1 MLDWIFEG
9 IVGWVASIVSQA
21 MDAVSALFL
30 EALGTDMTAMEEYFP
45 FVTKAFDVIQ
55 VTAWA
60 ILILIT
66 VWQLFRAFG
75 GPITEAENPWHL
87 LIRGAL
93 FAFLIGY
100 AKPIFLTCL
109 SIARAPYTALM
120 DITMTGSDF
129 TFAGIEQALTNGL
142 TSIIAVA
149 SVVGMILIL
158 ILEIALGWNYFK
170 LLLETVERYI
180 VVGVLCYTSPLA
192 FCMGASKATNPVF
205 KSWCR
210 MVGSQLLLLVMNVWF
225 LRGFSST
232 MGQYIASGGAL
243 STGKGSIFLWLF
255 CAIAYLKTAQKFD
268 SYLGAIGLNV
278 AQTGS
283 GMGMELLMAAR
294 VITGVGGG
302 MARSAGSM
310 FGRAGGSVATGTGA
324 AAAGFAQGF
333 ANRFSPNSY
342 VRDAVVQGG
351 QRMGF
356 GGGAGFFAR
365 AFGGIAARNGA
376 TLNSNSISS
385 VATRAPNASG
395 TIAGDIADRSLG
407 NYMPQMQGFQLQ
419 GTQITG
425 GHISTTAT
433 SPDGKQSAVDMY
445 SAAQFEK
452 PDAPHSVVTASDG
465 SQWYQ
470 MASGE
475 GRGAFYDAP
484 VFNGMAADVPQGAG
498 SPVGDGVPMDPA
510 GASGPTSGGDT
521 THLDP
526 GGVDGTP
533 IGVSSDVPQISGDP
547 GDISVPGTT
556 VVAGGAE
563 VIDGTPMDVNIPD
576 GGVVAAGVAAGE
588 DFPEAPQGGG
598 FVAGVPYY
606 GEETMDGSGGYG
618 PADGGSGFYSEAPL
632 VAATFPSAPEG
643 TALRTVDEGVIEAS
657 SPDGGNTLWYNSAY
671 FQEPDAPHSVMQA
684 ANGVDWYAMQQH
696 ADVPQFEAGDAAES
710 YNQATFQ
717 QFMPGYGEQVYQ
729 VDGSHRQD
737 GHFEVRHEDG
747 SGTRFYDT
755 AQYAAPRGDY
765 QVFEDAQGSQWYA
778 IRGEAAVERRP
789 VYEQGHA
796 VYDGDK
802 LRTETVETVRYKQTP
817 AKYSAPEKRGDIER
831 KPPRRKQ

>member
-1 MLDWIFEG
+1 M
-9 IVGWVASIVSQA
+9 
-21 MDAVSALFL
+21 
-30 EALGTDMTAMEEYFP
+30 
-45 FVTKAFDVIQ
+45 
-55 VTAWA
+55 
-60 ILILIT
+60 
-66 VWQLFRAFG
+66 
-75 GPITEAENPWHL
+75 
-87 LIRGAL
+87 
-93 FAFLIGY
+93 
-100 AKPIFLTCL
+100 
-109 SIARAPYTALM
+109 
-120 DITMTGSDF
+120 
-129 TFAGIEQALTNGL
+129 
-142 TSIIAVA
+142 
-149 SVVGMILIL
+149 
-158 ILEIALGWNYFK
+158 
-170 LLLETVERYI
+170 
-180 VVGVLCYTSPLA
+180 
-192 FCMGASKATNPVF
+192 
-205 KSWCR
+205 
-210 MVGSQLLLLVMNVWF
+210 
-225 LRGFSST
+225 
-232 MGQYIASGGAL
+232 
-243 STGKGSIFLWLF
+243 
-255 CAIAYLKTAQKFD
+255 
-268 SYLGAIGLNV
+268 
-278 AQTGS
+278 
-283 GMGMELLMAAR
+283 
-294 VITGVGGG
+294 
-302 MARSAGSM
+302 
-310 FGRAGGSVATGTGA
+310 
-324 AAAGFAQGF
+324 
-333 ANRFSPNSY
+333 
-342 VRDAVVQGG
+342 
-351 QRMGF
+351 
-356 GGGAGFFAR
+356 AR

-385 VATRAPNASG
+385 VATRTPNASG

-484 VFNGMAADVPQGAG
+484 VFNGMSADVPQGAG
-498 SPVGDGVPMDPA
+498 SPVGDGGPMDPA
-510 GASGPTSGGDT
+510 GAGVPTSGGDT
-521 THLDP
+521 AHLDP
-526 GGVDGTP
+526 SGVDGTP
-533 IGVSSDVPQISGDP
+533 ISVSSDAPQIVGDS
-547 GDISVPGTT
+547 GDISVPSTT

-576 GGVVAAGVAAGE
+576 GGVVATGVAAGE
-588 DFPEAPQGGG
+588 DFPEAPQSGG
-598 FVAGVPYY
+598 FVAGVPYH

-657 SPDGGNTLWYNSAY
+657 SPAGGNTLWYNSAY
-671 FQEPDAPHSVMQA
+671 FQEPDAPHSVIQS

-737 GHFEVRHEDG
+737 GHFEVRNEDG

-831 KPPRRKQ
+831 KPQRRKQ